1 MIVVDRLMSIV
12 CEVNL
17 KNKSQEERVAVEDL
31 FGFISWVNLCCC
43 CGGYDESNRSLGTT

>member
-17 KNKSQEERVAVEDL
+17 KNKSLVERAAAEDL
-31 FGFISWVNLCCC
+31 FGFISWVSRC
-43 CGGYDESNRSLGTT
+43 CGG